1 MVVDSHLLET
11 GIPAM
16 SFATAHISR
25 HSRVALIRRSLGASL
40 LMMAALAA
48 SPVLAQVGIGPAGPA
63 GSGASTAPMVGPAVT
78 PAAQEAKPAE
88 RNVSEWLVRMH
99 EASRKRAYIGTFVVS
114 SSNSLSSS
122 RIWHVCDGDQQMERV
137 EALTGAPRSTLRR
150 NDEVLTFFRDS
161 KTALSEKRESLGLF
175 PNLLKGNQS
184 SIGQYYSAR
193 QLGVERVA
201 GYEADV
207 VLLQAKDSLRFG
219 YRVWSEKKSG
229 LVIKLQTLD
238 IDGRVLEQ
246 AAYSEL
252 QLDAPVS
259 MGKLAQMMAN
269 VDGYKVAKSE
279 MTKTTAAAEGWQLK
293 NPVAGFKPM
302 SCFKRTVASGDG
314 SGSEAALQWIFS
326 DGLASVSLFVESFDR
341 VRHAQEGQGAIGAT
355 HSLTRRMTE
364 KTVDKPGDKG
374 GDWWLTVV
382 GEVPAHVLAS
392 FAQGLERKK

>member
-1 MVVDSHLLET
+1 MTYALARPFYRRNLALLCRSV
-11 GIPAM
+11 GIALLVAM
-16 SFATAHISR
+16 
-25 HSRVALIRRSLGASL
+25 SLGAITVLAQVANGSPATPGL
-40 LMMAALAA
+40 PALAA
-48 SPVLAQVGIGPAGPA
+48 SVPD
-63 GSGASTAPMVGPAVT
+63 
-78 PAAQEAKPAE
+78 AKPPE

-114 SSNSLSSS
+114 SSNSMSSS
-122 RIWHVCDGDQQMERV
+122 RIWHVCDGEQQMERV

-150 NDEVLTFFRDS
+150 NDEVITFFKDS
-161 KTALSEKRESLGLF
+161 KTALTEKRESLGLF
-175 PNLLKGNQS
+175 PNLLKSNQS
-184 SIGQYYSAR
+184 AMAQYYSAR

-207 VLLQAKDSLRFG
+207 VLLQAKDNLRFG
-219 YRVWSEKKSG
+219 YRVWSERKSG

-238 IDGRVLEQ
+238 VEGRVLEQ

-259 MGKLAQMMAN
+259 MSKLSQMMAN

-279 MTKTTAAAEGWQLK
+279 MTKTTPSAEGWQLK

-302 SCFKRTVASGDG
+302 SCFKRSVASGDG
-314 SGSEAALQWIFS
+314 AGAEAALQWIFS
-326 DGLASVSLFVESFDR
+326 DGLASVSLFVENFDR
-341 VRHAQEGQGAIGAT
+341 FRHAQEGQGATGAT
-355 HSLTRRMTE
+355 HSLTRRLTGKPAE
-364 KTVDKPGDKG
+364 KSGDKS

>member
-1 MVVDSHLLET
+1 MTLVLARFFCRTDLARLCRAG
-11 GIPAM
+11 GI
-16 SFATAHISR
+16 
-25 HSRVALIRRSLGASL
+25 SL
-40 LMMAALAA
+40 LLAA
-48 SPVLAQVGIGPAGPA
+48 SFGANPVLAQVG
-63 GSGASTAPMVGPAVT
+63 VGPAAA
-78 PAAQEAKPAE
+78 PASPTSAAIGSEVKLPE

-99 EASRKRAYIGTFVVS
+99 EASRKRAYVGTFVVS
-114 SSNSLSSS
+114 SSNSMSSS
-122 RIWHVCDGDQQMERV
+122 RIWHVCDGEQQMERV

-150 NDEVLTFFRDS
+150 NDEVVTFFRDS
-161 KTALSEKRESLGLF
+161 KTALAEKRESLGLF
-175 PNLLKGNQS
+175 PNLLKSNQS
-184 SIGQYYSAR
+184 AMAQYYSAR

-207 VLLQAKDSLRFG
+207 VLLQAKDNLRFG
-219 YRVWSEKKSG
+219 YRVWSERKSG

-238 IDGRVLEQ
+238 VEGRVLEQ

-259 MGKLAQMMAN
+259 MSKLSQMMAN

-279 MTKTTAAAEGWQLK
+279 MTKTTPSAEGWQLK

-302 SCFKRTVASGDG
+302 SCFKRSVASGDG
-314 SGSEAALQWIFS
+314 AGAEAALQWIFS
-326 DGLASVSLFVESFDR
+326 DGLASVSLFVENFDR
-341 VRHAQEGQGAIGAT
+341 FRHAQEGQGATGAT
-355 HSLTRRMTE
+355 HSLTRRLTGKPAE
-364 KTVDKPGDKG
+364 KSGDKS

>member
-1 MVVDSHLLET
+1 MTFAAVSFLHPSNFAHFWRPLGVSLL
-11 GIPAM
+11 
-16 SFATAHISR
+16 
-25 HSRVALIRRSLGASL
+25 VAAALGANS
-40 LMMAALAA
+40 
-48 SPVLAQVGIGPAGPA
+48 VLAQVGIGPTNPSTPT
-63 GSGASTAPMVGPAVT
+63 GSSGPMVGPAASA
-78 PAAQEAKPAE
+78 AAQEAKPTE

-114 SSNSLSSS
+114 SSNSMSSS
-122 RIWHVCDGDQQMERV
+122 RIWHVCDGEQQMERV

-150 NDEVLTFFRDS
+150 NDEVVTFFKDS
-161 KTALSEKRESLGLF
+161 KTALAEKRESLGLF

-184 SIGQYYSAR
+184 SIPQYYSAR

-238 IDGRVLEQ
+238 VDGRVLEQ

-279 MTKTTAAAEGWQLK
+279 MAKTTAAAEGWQLK
-293 NPVAGFKPM
+293 SPVAGFKPM
-302 SCFKRTVASGDG
+302 SCYKRTLASGDG
-314 SGSEAALQWIFS
+314 SGGEAALQWIFS
-326 DGLASVSLFVESFDR
+326 DGLASVSLFVENFDR
-341 VRHAQEGQGAIGAT
+341 VRHAQEGQGAMGAT
-355 HSLTRRMTE
+355 HSLTRRLTE
-364 KTVDKPGDKG
+364 KSADKPGDKG

-382 GEVPAHVLAS
+382 GEVPAHVLSS

>member
-1 MVVDSHLLET
+1 MTFAVARSFCLRNLALLCRAVGMVLLV
-11 GIPAM
+11 AM
-16 SFATAHISR
+16 T
-25 HSRVALIRRSLGASL
+25 LGANV
-40 LMMAALAA
+40 
-48 SPVLAQVGIGPAGPA
+48 VLAQVGIGPTAAPVAPA
-63 GSGASTAPMVGPAVT
+63 S
-78 PAAQEAKPAE
+78 AAIALEGKLPE

-114 SSNSLSSS
+114 SSSSMSSS
-122 RIWHVCDGDQQMERV
+122 RIWHVCDGEQQMERV

-150 NDEVLTFFRDS
+150 NDEVVTFFRDS
-161 KTALSEKRESLGLF
+161 KTALAEKRESLGLF

-184 SIGQYYSAR
+184 AIAQYYGAR

-207 VLLQAKDSLRFG
+207 VVLQAKDNLRFG
-219 YRVWSEKKSG
+219 YRVWSERKSG

-238 IDGRVLEQ
+238 VDGRVLEQ

-259 MGKLAQMMAN
+259 MSKLSQMMAN
-269 VDGYKVAKSE
+269 VEGYKVAKSE
-279 MTKTTAAAEGWQLK
+279 MTKTTASAEGWQLK

-302 SCFKRTVASGDG
+302 SCFKRSVASADG
-314 SGSEAALQWIFS
+314 VGAEAALQWIFS
-326 DGLASVSLFVESFDR
+326 DGLASVSLFVENFDR
-341 VRHAQEGQGAIGAT
+341 LRHSQEGQGAMGAT
-355 HSLTRRMTE
+355 HSLTRRLTE
-364 KTVDKPGDKG
+364 KPADKSADKG

-382 GEVPAHVLAS
+382 GEVPAHVLSS